1 MAIQRLSEEMAR
13 KIAAGEVIDRPASV
27 VKELIE
33 NAIDAKSETISLDIG
48 GGGVGSIVVRDNG
61 EGMDASDLRLSVERY
76 ATSKI
81 RNESDLDSIHT
92 LGFRGE
98 ALASIAAVSR
108 LRIVTRTSC
117 ADEATELTVA
127 GGEGSAIAPASRPPG
142 TTIEVKDLFFNL
154 PARARFLGAP
164 RTEFLHVN
172 RTVQRFSLVAP
183 AISWALKHDARP
195 VFAAPKTET
204 LLDRL
209 AQVYGTTVARALIPI
224 EGRRDGVLVT
234 GFVSRPDLKRGNRR
248 DQLFV
253 VNGRAIAD
261 RGLAYILASAY
272 RGILRTGTYPI
283 AVLQIDL
290 PPETLDVNVHPRKEE
305 VRFSNV
311 RLVQDTLSSALQRA
325 LSSRHVVPS
334 ALPATGRTD
343 DLSLRS
349 GEASQ
354 VRSPAAPAMP
364 LDLRG
369 RIDLARFER
378 EAEKVRVGGD
388 RRVVGQLQATYLLVE
403 TPDGLDIVDQHI
415 AHERILYEQLRKET
429 NKTGAARQLFLLP
442 VRIELPFEMARTL
455 AGHLEALLRMGVVI
469 EEFGGGTFLVR
480 EYPQMIADEQTR
492 RGFQQ
497 LVESLIEIL
506 SSGEDLESTL
516 YDRLLTAMA
525 CSAAIKAGERLPL
538 PEAQSLI
545 DRLMNLENPY
555 TCPHGR
561 PIIFALPREELDRR
575 FQRR

>member
-1 MAIQRLSEEMAR
+1 MAIKRLSEAMTR

-48 GGGVGSIVVRDNG
+48 GGGAGSIVVRDNG

-81 RNESDLDSIHT
+81 QSEPDLDSIRT

-108 LRIVTRTSC
+108 LRIVTRTHGAS
-117 ADEATELTVA
+117 EATELTVA
-127 GGEGSAIAPASRPPG
+127 GGEGSTIGPASRRPG
-142 TTIEVKDLFFNL
+142 TTIEVNDLFFNL

-172 RTVQRFSLVAP
+172 RTVQRFALVAP

-224 EGRRDGVLVT
+224 EGRRDGLSVS

-272 RGILRTGTYPI
+272 RGILRPGTYPI

-311 RLVQDTLSSALQRA
+311 RLVQDTLSAALQRA

-334 ALPATGRTD
+334 AVPASDTTD
-343 DLSLRS
+343 PGLR
-349 GEASQ
+349 GGGASQ
-354 VRSPAAPAMP
+354 VRSPAATAMP

-369 RIDLARFER
+369 GIDLTRFER
-378 EAEKVRVGGD
+378 EAEKVRVRGD
-388 RRVVGQLQATYLLVE
+388 RRVVGQLHSTYLLVE

-415 AHERILYEQLRKET
+415 AHERILYEQLREET
-429 NKTGAARQLFLLP
+429 AATGVARQLFLLP
-442 VRIELPFEMARTL
+442 VRIELPFEMARIL
-455 AGHLEALLRMGVVI
+455 AGQLEALALLGVVI

-480 EYPQMIADEQTR
+480 EYPQMIAEEQTR

-497 LVESLIEIL
+497 LVESLVEVL
-506 SSGEDLESTL
+506 SSGEDPESAL

-538 PEAQSLI
+538 PEAQSLV
-545 DRLMNLENPY
+545 DRLMTLENPY

-561 PIIFALPREELDRR
+561 PIIFALPREGLDRK